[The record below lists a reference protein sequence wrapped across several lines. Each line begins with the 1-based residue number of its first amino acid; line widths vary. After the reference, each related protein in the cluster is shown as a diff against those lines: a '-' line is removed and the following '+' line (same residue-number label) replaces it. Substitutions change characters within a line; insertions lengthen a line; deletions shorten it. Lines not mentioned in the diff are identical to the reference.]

1 MQSHGGADSYVGGL
15 LTQRRGGRMAV
26 VEVQLPRG
34 NDPRGGSYPWG
45 FYSQVRPSDS
55 EGDGPFPACGVDGGG
70 DGEEVM
76 ILAATTLGMIR
87 THGSEVDA
95 IGRTTTSLLAVLTAT
110 REVQYGLILRSN
122 VLLVSKGR
130 SK

>member
-1 MQSHGGADSYVGGL
+1 MVA
-15 LTQRRGGRMAV
+15 LTAMSVDFRRRGVGDNAKGSGRMAAV
-26 VEVQLPRG
+26 DVQLPRG

-76 ILAATTLGMIR
+76 ILAATTLGMVA
-87 THGSEVDA
+87 TSGS
-95 IGRTTTSLLAVLTAT
+95 
-110 REVQYGLILRSN
+110 LRPDPTM
-122 VLLVSKGR
+122 
-130 SK
+130 

>member
-1 MQSHGGADSYVGGL
+1 VGW
-15 LTQRRGGRMAV
+15 RWWRC
-26 VEVQLPRG
+26 
-34 NDPRGGSYPWG
+34 S
-45 FYSQVRPSDS
+45 SQ
-55 EGDGPFPACGVDGGG
+55 E
-70 DGEEVM
+70 
-76 ILAATTLGMIR
+76 ATTLGAVATRGASTPKSGRVTARAMVLFLHVVWMAVVMIR